1 MNGRTDRNDFVGV
14 DALVGFF
21 ARQFAHQ
28 ILHHGH
34 TGRATNQD
42 DFADLGQPCILQR
55 LLEGDAEPLDQIF
68 GELVKFGAGQGQV
81 QMLGA
86 IGIGRDVGQVDF
98 GLGQR
103 RQLNF
108 RFLGRFTEP
117 LNCLPV
123 LPQINALVFLEL
135 GNQPTDDALVPVVA
149 TEVGVAVGGQYLN
162 HPISYLEYRHVKRT
176 ATKVENEDV
185 GAVLLV

>member
-1 MNGRTDRNDFVGV
+1 M
-14 DALVGFF
+14 
-21 ARQFAHQ
+21 
-28 ILHHGH
+28 
-34 TGRATNQD
+34 
-42 DFADLGQPCILQR
+42 
-55 LLEGDAEPLDQIF
+55 
-68 GELVKFGAGQGQV
+68 
-81 QMLGA
+81 
-86 IGIGRDVGQVDF
+86 
-98 GLGQR
+98 GQR
-103 RQLNF
+103 GKLNF
-108 RFLGRFTEP
+108 RFLGRFTEA
-117 LNCLPV
+117 LNRLPV